1 MNWDRATR
9 ANRELGFYAASCCDY
24 AILVGKKQAP
34 PLREGLLAA
43 GFQPE
48 RLIVSA
54 TLEDALKAVND
65 LPNEGKRIVLLE
77 NDLPDNF

>member
-1 MNWDRATR
+1 M
-9 ANRELGFYAASCCDY
+9 
-24 AILVGKKQAP
+24 
-34 PLREGLLAA
+34 REGLLAA

-48 RLIVSA
+48 RLIVST